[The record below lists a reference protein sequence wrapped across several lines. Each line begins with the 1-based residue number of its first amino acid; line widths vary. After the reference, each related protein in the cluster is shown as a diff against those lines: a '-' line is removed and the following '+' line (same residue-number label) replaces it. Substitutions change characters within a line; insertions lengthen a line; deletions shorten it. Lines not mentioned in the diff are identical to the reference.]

1 MLTSSKDGWG
11 NGERGAGTG
20 AWSLG
25 SPRSVPTNLGTVL
38 ARVLTFYSESA
49 KIPDLVESLRS
60 ELPTAYAS
68 IPSFRGLL
76 VLEKTGG
83 NHIIALTLW
92 EDEEGLKASE
102 STADGFADRIGDE
115 IGHSVARN
123 VYSVVGSIGLEPGTE
138 MGE

>member
-1 MLTSSKDGWG
+1 M
-11 NGERGAGTG
+11 
-20 AWSLG
+20 
-25 SPRSVPTNLGTVL
+25 L

-68 IPSFRGLL
+68 IPSFRGVL

-92 EDEEGLKASE
+92 EDEEGVRASE
-102 STADGFADRIGDE
+102 PVADAFADRIGEE
-115 IGHSVARN
+115 IGHSVTRN
-123 VYSVVGSIGLEPGTE
+123 IYSVVGAMGLEPPQRGR
-138 MGE
+138 